1 MSDLVAI
8 SFKGA
13 DTAQKVLHELVE
25 LQKEYLVELN
35 DACVVTRDA
44 KGRLHLHQMVN
55 TVAGGA
61 IGGAARGG
69 LLGLLVGLLFMNPLI
84 GWAIGTA
91 AGAAGGALG
100 GKLADYGINDG
111 FIKEVGEAV
120 TEDSSA
126 LFVLFKKVTLDRV
139 LPDLEKYSG
148 TVLRT
153 SLSEQQEAEL
163 RNALACHLTAPA

>member
-13 DTAQKVLHELVE
+13 DTAEKVLADLVQM
-25 LQKEYLVELN
+25 QKEYLVELN
-35 DACVVTRDA
+35 DACIVTRDD
-44 KGRLHLHQMVN
+44 KGKLQLHQMVN

-61 IGGAARGG
+61 IGGATWGG
-69 LLGLLVGLLFMNPLI
+69 LWGLLIGVLFMNPLI
-84 GWAIGTA
+84 GWAVGTA
-91 AGAAGGALG
+91 AGAAGGALS
-100 GKLADYGINDG
+100 GKLKDYGINDN

-120 TEDSSA
+120 CEDSSA

-139 LPDLEKYSG
+139 LPDLEKYPG

-153 SLSEQQEAEL
+153 SLSEKQETEL
-163 RNALACHLTAPA
+163 RQALAGHLAVPA